1 MGTCHPATIHQT
13 EDQSDLSFCSGIQLG
28 RSIEEEKVVCLPLV
42 LEEVVVAEDRP
53 IRAEMR
59 MKVPTTLHQLHRKSP
74 DLTSL
79 VETL

>member
-1 MGTCHPATIHQT
+1 MGSCHPAEIHQT
-13 EDQSDLSFCSGIQLG
+13 EDQSVPNFCNGIQLE
-28 RSIEEEKVVCLPLV
+28 RSIEGEKVVCLPLA
-42 LEEVVVAEDRP
+42 LEEVEVAEDRP